1 MSVLRP
7 LKHPRNTS
15 NHSATK
21 VESESKTKHLSLAL
35 KSQDAAV
42 NSEDDFKQS
51 KAKKRRFAVSLPE
64 EVEALKKTTGSVK
77 HEQIDNVGSA

>member
-1 MSVLRP
+1 MSTLRP

-21 VESESKTKHLSLAL
+21 VESESKTKRLSLA
-35 KSQDAAV
+35 SNNQDAAAK
-42 NSEDDFKQS
+42 SGDDFEQS

-64 EVEALKKTTGSVK
+64 EVEAFKNHWK
-77 HEQIDNVGSA
+77 